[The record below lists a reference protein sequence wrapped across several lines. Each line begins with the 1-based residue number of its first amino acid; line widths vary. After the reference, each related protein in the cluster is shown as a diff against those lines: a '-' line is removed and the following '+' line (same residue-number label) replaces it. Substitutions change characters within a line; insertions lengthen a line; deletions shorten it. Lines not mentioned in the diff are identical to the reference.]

1 MYGQNWLVAYLHC
14 ACCYVYCVCMWYMSL
29 HGVYRLSLLFFLR
42 IFRWWRVAQESV
54 TEDVVQGVPYAA
66 TSTSSY
72 YGIRIINNLLG
83 SDLVFH
89 LRRSYDET
97 SQHENGPEEPSSS
110 RTYALIRY
118 DLWSRALKWSVLM
131 IFLHQIFVND

>member
-1 MYGQNWLVAYLHC
+1 M
-14 ACCYVYCVCMWYMSL
+14 
-29 HGVYRLSLLFFLR
+29 R
-42 IFRWWRVAQESV
+42 
-54 TEDVVQGVPYAA
+54 GVPYAA

-89 LRRSYDET
+89 LRRSYDDACQRD
-97 SQHENGPEEPSSS
+97 SGPEEPSSS

-118 DLWSRALKWSVLM
+118 DLWSRALKWLVLM
-131 IFLHQIFVND
+131 IFLH